1 MNKKTKYT
9 DEPLGR
15 VKRVKDF
22 LPPPEDLVLREEQ
35 VKVTISLSRKSVD
48 FFKKV
53 ARKNHTPYQRM
64 IREVLD
70 RYAEHFGGAG

>member
-1 MNKKTKYT
+1 MKKKTQYT

-15 VKRVKDF
+15 VKKIKDF
-22 LPPPEDLVLREEQ
+22 LPPPEELVPREEQ

-48 FFKKV
+48 FFKKA
-53 ARKNHTPYQRM
+53 ARKNRIPYQRM

-70 RYAEHFGGAG
+70 RYTEHFGKTG